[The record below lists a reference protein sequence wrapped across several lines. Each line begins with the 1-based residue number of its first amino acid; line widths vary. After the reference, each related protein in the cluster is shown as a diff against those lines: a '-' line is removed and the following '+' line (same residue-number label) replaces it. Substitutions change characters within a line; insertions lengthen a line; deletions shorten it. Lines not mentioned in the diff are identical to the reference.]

1 MKRATKKETETRV
14 AHAAELVLEGQAY
27 SAVTSLVAEKYNI
40 SRRRARQIASNAYL
54 LIKDDV
60 EEGDLNRPEM
70 TAKLIA
76 ILESAMYLAMKKGQ
90 YNAVAANAF
99 KSSFFSSISLKYS
112 KLQFINLSSSLK
124 SVIFTL
130 LFPSTNT
137 FTVPSGNFNSCKI
150 LLSHPYEKM
159 SFFFGSSTSEFF

>member
-76 ILESAMYLAMKKGQ
+76 ILESATYLAMKKGQ
-90 YNAVAANAF
+90 YSAVAANAKVLMRLIGLDQQHVNHNVGF
-99 KSSFFSSISLKYS
+99 KHGRSNVYY
-112 KLQFINLSSSLK
+112 NG
-124 SVIFTL
+124 
-130 LFPSTNT
+130 TN
-137 FTVPSGNFNSCKI
+137 G
-150 LLSHPYEKM
+150 
-159 SFFFGSSTSEFF
+159 

>member
-27 SAVTSLVAEKYNI
+27 SAVTSLVAEKYDI

-76 ILESAMYLAMKKGQ
+76 ILESAMYLAMKKCQ
-90 YNAVAANAF
+90 YSAVAANAKVFMRLIGLDQQHVNHNVGF
-99 KSSFFSSISLKYS
+99 KHGRSNVYY
-112 KLQFINLSSSLK
+112 NG
-124 SVIFTL
+124 
-130 LFPSTNT
+130 TN
-137 FTVPSGNFNSCKI
+137 G
-150 LLSHPYEKM
+150 
-159 SFFFGSSTSEFF
+159 